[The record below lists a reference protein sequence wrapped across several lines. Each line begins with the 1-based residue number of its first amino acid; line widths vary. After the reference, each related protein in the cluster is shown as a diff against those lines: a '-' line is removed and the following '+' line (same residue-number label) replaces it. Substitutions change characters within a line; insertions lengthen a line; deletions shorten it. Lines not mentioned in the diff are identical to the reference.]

1 MFKTRQRVKTKLNQ
15 KLSEIYIKLN
25 GAHDPLI
32 DNNIKVRKD
41 NKHTELYRETP
52 FLQRSE
58 VS

>member
-1 MFKTRQRVKTKLNQ
+1 MF
-15 KLSEIYIKLN
+15 IKLN
-25 GAHDPLI
+25 GVHYPLI
-32 DNNIKVRKD
+32 DNNIKVRK